1 MSASWRVRAAAAAD
15 RAAWARLRAQ
25 LWPDQDVADLAEELG
40 DFFEDARLAAFVAED
55 GDGLCGFAE
64 ASLRSDYVNG
74 TVSSPVAFLEGW
86 YVAPSRRGQGLGR
99 ALIAAVEA
107 WGRARGCRELAS
119 DALLDNV
126 DSHRAHAACGF
137 EETERVVYFRRG
149 LDADN

>member
-1 MSASWRVRAAAAAD
+1 MSPSWRVRAAAAAD

-25 LWPDQDVADLAEELG
+25 LWPDQDEADLAEDLG

-74 TVSSPVAFLEGW
+74 TQSSPVAFLEGW

-107 WGRARGCRELAS
+107 WGRARGCSELAS

-149 LDADN
+149 LDSDK